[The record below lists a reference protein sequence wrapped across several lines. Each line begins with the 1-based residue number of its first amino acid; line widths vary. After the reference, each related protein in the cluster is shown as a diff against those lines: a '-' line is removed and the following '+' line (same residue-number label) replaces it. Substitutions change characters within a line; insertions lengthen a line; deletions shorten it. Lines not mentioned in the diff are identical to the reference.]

1 MEDFDFRT
9 FAISEHQQLHI
20 DALAEL
26 KERLHTPGAVSTA
39 DVIKILDNTAKAV
52 GLVREDRAA
61 NIGVINLS
69 FEYGG
74 IKVETLPDVPQVD
87 DVTDVEPKP
96 QVESNTGKS
105 RIQKEDESNAADN
118 IYNSISSM
126 LEDL

>member
-87 DVTDVEPKP
+87 DVTDVEPKAQRATQDALEAP
-96 QVESNTGKS
+96 QKPITAPE
-105 RIQKEDESNAADN
+105 ADN